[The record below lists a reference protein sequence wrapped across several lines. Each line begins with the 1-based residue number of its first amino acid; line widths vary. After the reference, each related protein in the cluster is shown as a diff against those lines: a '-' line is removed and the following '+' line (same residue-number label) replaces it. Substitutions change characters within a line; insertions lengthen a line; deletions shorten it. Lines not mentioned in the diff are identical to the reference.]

1 MNFAIVTKHGITFG
15 NPKRNSTIL
24 IPVWTVQK
32 PDPLFFIPRE
42 CAVKN
47 IKRFT
52 CVAGLIVSSVL
63 IGPSFSASK
72 DLAFVIPAGQLHL
85 FLDDREITKLE
96 NLKRTMH
103 KPDLKI
109 YKTWCTVPHDALLAT
124 AAEIK
129 GRDHQVVP

>member
-1 MNFAIVTKHGITFG
+1 MDFAIVAKHGITFG

-24 IPVWTVQK
+24 IPVGQFKTRSLVFYPQGMRREKYQAVHLLRW
-32 PDPLFFIPRE
+32 PDRQFGADRP
-42 CAVKN
+42 
-47 IKRFT
+47 
-52 CVAGLIVSSVL
+52 G
-63 IGPSFSASK
+63 FSASK
-72 DLAFVIPAGQLHL
+72 DSAFVIPAGQLHL
-85 FLDDREITKLE
+85 FLDNREITKLE

-109 YKTWCTVPHDALLAT
+109 YKTWCTVPHNALLTT